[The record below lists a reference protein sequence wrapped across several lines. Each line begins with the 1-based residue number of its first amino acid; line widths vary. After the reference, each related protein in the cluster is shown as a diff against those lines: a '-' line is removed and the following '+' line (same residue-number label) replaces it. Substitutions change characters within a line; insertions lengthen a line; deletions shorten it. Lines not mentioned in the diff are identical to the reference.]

1 MTLLAM
7 KCEKNTTSTS
17 FEDDLL
23 LSRSEV
29 EARFGIPKRF
39 LETAVHRG
47 TGPTVVRIG
56 RLVRYRVRDVRDWID
71 AQAVRS
77 STSNETGQ

>member
-1 MTLLAM
+1 MVD
-7 KCEKNTTSTS
+7 
-17 FEDDLL
+17 EDEDRVLT
-23 LSRSEV
+23 RDEV

-39 LETAVHRG
+39 LETAIHRG